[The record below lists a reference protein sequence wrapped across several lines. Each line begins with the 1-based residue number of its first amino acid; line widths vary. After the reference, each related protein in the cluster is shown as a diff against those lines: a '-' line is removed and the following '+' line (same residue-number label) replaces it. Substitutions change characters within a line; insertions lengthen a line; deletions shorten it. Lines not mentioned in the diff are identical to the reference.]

1 MSDNKFVQYE
11 TLDEGTIA
19 RITLNRPEARNA
31 QNRGLLVEL
40 HDAFLQAE
48 ADDQVRVVIL
58 CGAGP
63 LFSAGHDMGSKVSME
78 EFAPGPNQHPTRQ
91 INGGTRKAAE
101 SLMLQEW
108 HYFFE
113 NTRRW
118 RNLRKITIG
127 QAHGDIYAAGMMIL
141 WACDLIV
148 AGQGTTFADVVGARL
163 GMCGV
168 EYFAHPWEFGPRK
181 AKELLLT
188 GDSVSAEEAH
198 ALGMVSKIFPADELA
213 DRTLDYARR
222 INGGTRSGAEQR
234 MLQEWHYYFENT
246 RRWRN
251 LRKITIGQAHGDVYA
266 AGLMLLW
273 ACDLIVCAEGTRFT
287 DVVGAR
293 LGMCGVEYF
302 AHPWEFGPRKAKE
315 LLLTGDSIDAD
326 EAHALGMVS
335 KVFPAEQLGD
345 RTLDFARRIS
355 QLPTVTSL
363 LIKEAVNQTVDNMG
377 FYNALNAC
385 FTLHE
390 LNHSHWA
397 QVNDDGYPV
406 AKEDS
411 GIPNWREAPPIVP
424 AVKDKVRADPTPQ

>member
-1 MSDNKFVQYE
+1 MSENKFVQYE
-11 TLDEGTIA
+11 THDEGTIA

-40 HDAFLQAE
+40 HESFLEAE

-63 LFSAGHDMGSKVSME
+63 LFSAGHDMGSKVSLE
-78 EFAPGPNQHPTRQ
+78 EMMPGPGQHPTRQ

-101 SLMLQEW
+101 NLMLQEW

-127 QAHGDIYAAGMMIL
+127 QAHGDIYAAGLMIL

-148 AGQGTTFADVVGARL
+148 AAEGTTFADVVGARL

-188 GDSVSAEEAH
+188 GDSVTADEAH
-198 ALGMVSKIFPADELA
+198 SLGMVSKIFPADELA

-222 INGGTRSGAEQR
+222 I
-234 MLQEWHYYFENT
+234 
-246 RRWRN
+246 
-251 LRKITIGQAHGDVYA
+251 A
-266 AGLMLLW
+266 A
-273 ACDLIVCAEGTRFT
+273 
-287 DVVGAR
+287 
-293 LGMCGVEYF
+293 
-302 AHPWEFGPRKAKE
+302 
-315 LLLTGDSIDAD
+315 
-326 EAHALGMVS
+326 
-335 KVFPAEQLGD
+335 
-345 RTLDFARRIS
+345 
-355 QLPTVTSL
+355 LPTMTAL
-363 LIKEAVNQTVDNMG
+363 LIKESVNQSVDNMG

-397 QVNDDGYPV
+397 WVNEDHYPI

-424 AVKDKVRADPTPQ
+424 AVKDKVRADKP